1 MWAKLRYKFQ
11 RFMIGRYGVDK
22 LGVHLMWLCL
32 ALNFLCLFMGN
43 KGWYIALLND
53 VLVFYEIYRILSK
66 NYVRRSI
73 ENTRY
78 LDFLT
83 RMKRSWKVLKNNL
96 TDKQYHYYLCPDC
109 AQMVRVPR
117 GRGKIEIH
125 CPNCGRTFEKR
136 S

>member
-1 MWAKLRYKFQ
+1 MWTKLRYKFQ

-22 LGVHLMWLCL
+22 FGVHLMWLCV
-32 ALNFLCLFMGN
+32 ALNFLSLFMGK
-43 KGWYIALLND
+43 KGTYVLLLND
-53 VLVFYEIYRILSK
+53 VLVIYEIYRILSK
-66 NYVRRSI
+66 NYVKRSI
-73 ENTRY
+73 ENTKY

-83 RMKRSWKVLKNNL
+83 RVKRSWKVMKNNM

-109 AQMVRVPR
+109 AQIVRVPR

-125 CPNCGRTFEKR
+125 CPNCGRSFEKR